1 MRDKIDH
8 VEARD
13 AFLLQKIERV
23 RLGLLEHRDQHG
35 RPVYLRPSRRLRMQ
49 RRALKRPLNAGR
61 VARRDLDPAADALD
75 ALVEVAL
82 QFAAQRIDIRAALF
96 EHVAGGE
103 IMEHRVQ
110 HVLQADVFVAPTL
123 RLGHR

>member
-1 MRDKIDH
+1 MRNEVDH
-8 VEARD
+8 VEAGD
-13 AFLLQKIERV
+13 AFLLQEVDGV

-35 RPVYLRPSRRLRMQ
+35 RTVYLLAAGRLRMQ
-49 RRALKRPLNAGR
+49 RRALKRPLHARR
-61 VARRDLDPAADALD
+61 VARRGLDPAAEPLD

-82 QFAAQRIDIRAALF
+82 QFAAQRIEIRAALL

-110 HVLQADVFVAPTL
+110 HVLQADVFVAPIL